1 MNTKKILFIGLSCVG
16 DVVMTSTVIKTL
28 QKKFPQATID
38 FVADKRSSNLY
49 ERFPSLGKIVIKNKD
64 NFLRGTPRL
73 IKELWK
79 TKYDIIVD
87 VRTDGL
93 AYLLRGKKKYT
104 KLFSSAYGE
113 HAVEDLMGVIFSLH
127 KNNSIPE
134 TTIWLSEQER
144 KNTQEKL
151 SLFDQKDRLLAICV
165 GDIRRPVKCWSGEQ
179 FIKLLNNQNNKFT
192 GVIFLGG
199 DLDAERTEE
208 VAKKIN
214 LPYINTISC
223 SLLETAAFLE
233 KAIIYIGPDSGV
245 GHIASAVKTPV
256 ISFFSVDRPERC
268 RPWGKS
274 VICLKGA
281 DNDARNIPIESVNN
295 AIQEIL
301 NE

>member
-1 MNTKKILFIGLSCVG
+1 
-16 DVVMTSTVIKTL
+16 
-28 QKKFPQATID
+28 
-38 FVADKRSSNLY
+38 
-49 ERFPSLGKIVIKNKD
+49 
-64 NFLRGTPRL
+64 
-73 IKELWK
+73 
-79 TKYDIIVD
+79 
-87 VRTDGL
+87 
-93 AYLLRGKKKYT
+93 
-104 KLFSSAYGE
+104 
-113 HAVEDLMGVIFSLH
+113 MGVIFSLH
-127 KNNSIPE
+127 KNNPIPE

-179 FIKLLNNQNNKFT
+179 FIKLLNDQNNKFT

-281 DNDARNIPIESVNN
+281 DNDARNIPIESVNI

>member
-1 MNTKKILFIGLSCVG
+1 MNTKRILFIGLSCVG

-28 QKKFPQATID
+28 QKNFPHATID

-49 ERFPSLGKIVIKNKD
+49 ERFPRLGKIVVKNKD
-64 NFLRGTPRL
+64 NFLRGTPHL
-73 IKELWK
+73 IKELWR

-93 AYLLRGKKKYT
+93 AYLLRGRKKYT
-104 KLFSSAYGE
+104 KLFSSSYGK

-127 KNNSIPE
+127 KNNPIPE
-134 TTIWLSEQER
+134 TTIWLTEQER
-144 KNTQEKL
+144 KNAKDKL
-151 SLFDQKDRLLAICV
+151 SLFEQKDRLLAICV

-179 FIKLLNNQNNKFT
+179 FITLLNNQKNKFT

-199 DLDAERTEE
+199 DLDAERTDQ
-208 VAKKIN
+208 VTNKIN

-233 KAIIYIGPDSGV
+233 KAIMYIGPDSGV

-256 ISFFSVDRPERC
+256 ISFFSVDKPERC

-274 VICLKGA
+274 VICLKGS
-281 DNDARNIPIESVNN
+281 DRDARNIPIESVSV
-295 AIQEIL
+295 AIKDIL

>member
-64 NFLRGTPRL
+64 NFLRGIPHL

-179 FIKLLNNQNNKFT
+179 FIKLLNNQNSKFT

-268 RPWGKS
+268 RPWGKP

-281 DNDARNIPIESVNN
+281 DNDARNISIESVNI

>member
-144 KNTQEKL
+144 KKTQEKL

-179 FIKLLNNQNNKFT
+179 FIKLLNNQNSKFT

-281 DNDARNIPIESVNN
+281 DNDARNIPIESVNI

>member
-1 MNTKKILFIGLSCVG
+1 MNTKSILFIGLSCVG

-28 QKKFPQATID
+28 QKNFPQATID

-64 NFLRGTPRL
+64 NFLRGTPHL
-73 IKELWK
+73 IKELWR

-87 VRTDGL
+87 VRSDGL
-93 AYLLRGKKKYT
+93 AYLLRGRKKYT

-179 FIKLLNNQNNKFT
+179 FIKLLNNQNSKFT

-281 DNDARNIPIESVNN
+281 DNDARNIPIESVNI

>member
-1 MNTKKILFIGLSCVG
+1 VG

-179 FIKLLNNQNNKFT
+179 FIKLLNNQNSKFT

-281 DNDARNIPIESVNN
+281 DNDARNIPIESVNI

>member
-1 MNTKKILFIGLSCVG
+1 MNTKSILFIGLSCVG

-28 QKKFPQATID
+28 QKNFPQATID

-64 NFLRGTPRL
+64 NFLRGTPHL
-73 IKELWK
+73 IKELWR

-87 VRTDGL
+87 VRSDGL
-93 AYLLRGKKKYT
+93 AYLLRGRKKYT

-127 KNNSIPE
+127 KNNPIPE
-134 TTIWLSEQER
+134 TTIWLSKQER

-179 FIKLLNNQNNKFT
+179 FIKLLNDQNNKFT

-256 ISFFSVDRPERC
+256 VSFFSVDRPERC
-268 RPWGKS
+268 RPWGKP

-281 DNDARNIPIESVNN
+281 DNDARNISIESVNI

>member
-1 MNTKKILFIGLSCVG
+1 MNTKRILFIGLSCVG
-16 DVVMTSTVIKTL
+16 DVVMTSVVIKTL
-28 QKKFPQATID
+28 QKQFPQATID

-49 ERFPSLGKIVIKNKD
+49 ERFPNLGKIVIKNKD
-64 NFLRGTPRL
+64 NFLRGTPDL

-104 KLFSSAYGE
+104 KLFSTSYGE

-127 KNNSIPE
+127 KNNPIPD
-134 TTIWLSEQER
+134 TTIWLTEQER
-144 KNTQEKL
+144 KNAQKKL
-151 SLFDQKDRLLAICV
+151 SLFEKKDKLLAICV
-165 GDIRRPVKCWSGEQ
+165 GDIRRPVKCWSGKQ
-179 FIKLLNNQNNKFT
+179 FITFLNDQNNKFS

-199 DLDAERTEE
+199 DLDMERTEE
-208 VAKKIN
+208 VANKIN

-223 SLLETAAFLE
+223 NLLEAAAFLE
-233 KAIIYIGPDSGV
+233 RAILYIGPDSGV

-274 VICLKGA
+274 VVCLKGA
-281 DNDARNIPIESVNN
+281 ERDARNISIKSVNT